1 MPQSSTRRMAT
12 LAIALT
18 TTLLAGATLAASAF
32 TIPKA
37 ENTNAIAM
45 QNDLFGPV
53 VAVVQTG
60 ATVTWTN
67 QDATAHS
74 VVGYPKAPAP
84 FDITVAPGKT
94 GHVTF
99 TKPGVYRY
107 YSKQDAS
114 YDAKLNA
121 VKANAGTPAF
131 PSPMRGVVVVLGK
144 NDSLATTASDTV
156 NIPDTSMMFEPWAI
170 TVKAGTT
177 VTWTNNDEDMHV
189 AATVPGL
196 AAAAMPT
203 LSLPGDGGTASH
215 TFSQPGV
222 YYYYCPVHADW
233 SASKDTMV
241 PLKSYGSY
249 PYIMDGLIIVTP

>member
-1 MPQSSTRRMAT
+1 MPYFPTRRAAT
-12 LAIALT
+12 LTVALAVA
-18 TTLLAGATLAASAF
+18 LIAGAALAASAF

-74 VVGYPKAPAP
+74 VVAYPKAPAA
-84 FDITVAPGKT
+84 FDVTVAPGNT
-94 GHVTF
+94 GSVTF

-121 VKANAGTPAF
+121 VKANADSPAF
-131 PSPMRGVVVVLGK
+131 PSPMRGVVLVLGQ
-144 NDSLATTASDTV
+144 NDSLAANASDTV
-156 NIPDTSMMFEPWAI
+156 TIPDTSMMFEPWAI
-170 TVKAGTT
+170 TVKAGTK
-177 VTWTNNDEDMHV
+177 VTWTNNDGDMHV
-189 AATVPGL
+189 AATVPGM
-196 AAAAMPT
+196 AAATMPT

-215 TFSQPGV
+215 TFTQPGV

-249 PYIMDGLIIVTP
+249 PYVMDGIIIVTP